1 MTRPP
6 SSLRRRPAPRH
17 PTRGWTAVVVLVAS
31 TTVATSTVRA
41 DHDQEAAAQAA
52 RQIAA
57 AQERA
62 DQAAGALFDTAG
74 ELEQLAVDILDA
86 EADLAAAEAR
96 ASEVQAG
103 VEALAVERY
112 VAAGVQPIAVLT
124 GIDDMTDSMSADI
137 YSGAVADVALV
148 DLDTFDQVS
157 DDLDR
162 ARQTLEQ
169 HRADAEAAQQRYK
182 QLQEQAEA
190 DLVRLAELE
199 QIRQRDA
206 EVEHE
211 VQRLAREKAEREAA
225 EQAERESAE
234 REAAEREAAAAA
246 ASGGGSSGGSSS
258 GSGGSDSS
266 GPVTP
271 PPEPPATRGANIVCP
286 IAGPRAFSDTWGA
299 ARSGGRSH
307 EGVDMMSP
315 GGTPLVAVEAGT
327 VQFKTNRLGG
337 NTIWLN
343 GNSGTNYYYAHLSA
357 WEGSSRP
364 VSQGDVIGYVGATG
378 NTTANHLHLQV
389 HPGGGLSVNPYP
401 YVRAVC

>member
-1 MTRPP
+1 MTPVP
-6 SSLRRRPAPRH
+6 SARRRRVV
-17 PTRGWTAVVVLVAS
+17 RGFAALVVLVAS
-31 TTVATSTVRA
+31 GALGTPTVLA
-41 DHDQEAAAQAA
+41 DHDQEAAERAA
-52 RQIAA
+52 REIAA
-57 AQERA
+57 TQERA

-74 ELEQLAVDILDA
+74 ELEQLAIDIADA
-86 EADLAAAEAR
+86 EAELADAEAR
-96 ASEVQAG
+96 ARGVRAG
-103 VEALAVERY
+103 VEALAVQRY
-112 VAAGVQPIAVLT
+112 VGAGAQPIAVLA
-124 GIDDMTDSMSADI
+124 GVDDMTDEMSANV
-137 YSGAVADVALV
+137 YSSIVADVALV
-148 DLDTFDQVS
+148 DLDTLDQVT
-157 DDLDR
+157 DDLDQ

-169 HRADAEAAQQRYK
+169 RRQDAEAAQLRYE
-182 QLQEQAEA
+182 QLQQQAEA
-190 DLVRLAELE
+190 DLVRLVELE
-199 QIRQRDA
+199 EIRQRDA
-206 EVEHE
+206 QVEHE
-211 VQRLAREKAEREAA
+211 VQRLARER
-225 EQAERESAE
+225 AE
-234 REAAEREAAAAA
+234 REAAERAEREAAERAAAEAA
-246 ASGGGSSGGSSS
+246 ASGSGSSGGGSPS
-258 GSGGSDSS
+258 GSGS
-266 GPVTP
+266 GPGSGG
-271 PPEPPATRGANIVCP
+271 PPEPAAPRGASIVCP

-315 GGTPLVAVEAGT
+315 GGTPLVAVESGT

>member
-1 MTRPP
+1 MTPLP
-6 SSLRRRPAPRH
+6 SSRGRRLSLRRPR
-17 PTRGWTAVVVLVAS
+17 RGWTAVVVLVSSS
-31 TTVATSTVRA
+31 TVGTSTVLA
-41 DHDQEAAAQAA
+41 DHDQPAAARAA
-52 RQIAA
+52 REIAA
-57 AQERA
+57 VQERA

-74 ELEQLAVDILDA
+74 ELEQLAVDIIDA
-86 EADLAAAEAR
+86 EADLAVVEAR
-96 ASEVQAG
+96 AGQVQAG

-112 VAAGVQPIAVLT
+112 IGAGVQPIAVLA
-124 GIDDMTDSMSADI
+124 GVDDMTDSMSANV
-137 YSGAVADVALV
+137 YSGVVADVALV
-148 DLDTFDQVS
+148 DLDTLAQVT

-162 ARQTLEQ
+162 ARRTLEQ
-169 HRADAEAAQQRYK
+169 HRTDAEAAQQRYE

-190 DLVRLAELE
+190 DLVRLTELE
-199 QIRQRDA
+199 QIRQQDA
-206 EVEHE
+206 QVEHE

-225 EQAERESAE
+225 EQAK
-234 REAAEREAAAAA
+234 REAAEQAEREAAAAA

-258 GSGGSDSS
+258 GSGGGDSL
-266 GPVTP
+266 GPGTP
-271 PPEPPATRGANIVCP
+271 PPEPPAPRGANIVCP

-315 GGTPLVAVEAGT
+315 GGTSLVAVESGT